1 MSDFYNDVYNQEG
14 KEIFLDS
21 ININKYPFRW
31 WERLFEK
38 TIELEEKN
46 QKDLYNFTTPEILEL
61 YKFLDVKSLESL
73 MIYNINL
80 VKYGDWAL
88 MNNLSIDGQNHFS
101 EIDNELLADCINPIG
116 VNKSVITE
124 EQLED
129 ILRQLD
135 NAMDKYVFYA
145 LWEGIK
151 GKEYSEI
158 LELRMVDINEAT
170 KEVSLSSGR
179 IIKVSDR
186 FIAIAKEADQ
196 QTTYISYS
204 GDKIVKRPLIPANTI
219 YKDKHNSHGA
229 DRPRTIYGLVL
240 RSIKK
245 LGLSNYLSIN
255 SIYYSGFIYHLN
267 KIATANNITVEQ
279 VLANN
284 TLHKEVVYKYN
295 FNISI
300 RKRFLLKYR
309 NFLI

>member
-204 GDKIVKRPLIPANTI
+204 GDKIVKRPLIPANILMALT
-219 YKDKHNSHGA
+219 D
-229 DRPRTIYGLVL
+229 L
-240 RSIKK
+240 
-245 LGLSNYLSIN
+245 
-255 SIYYSGFIYHLN
+255 
-267 KIATANNITVEQ
+267 EQ
-279 VLANN
+279 YIVS
-284 TLHKEVVYKYN
+284 Y
-295 FNISI
+295 
-300 RKRFLLKYR
+300 
-309 NFLI
+309 